1 MPIGRAPAWQSLMPL
16 YCAGLC
22 EAVNIAAGESRDPA
36 AKYTRSVDA
45 SPMSMTSRPCSIT
58 PVAKASTSSGPL
70 GRMSRPMSTRS
81 VVVDELGETDT
92 ERVRD
97 LRIELVGHR
106 TSDVIR
112 LDDLIQY

>member
-45 SPMSMTSRPCSIT
+45 SPMSMTSTPSSIT

-70 GRMSRPMSTRS
+70 GRMSRPTSTRS
-81 VVVDELGETDT
+81 VSTNWAKPTPSACATFASSWSGTVPLMSYALT
-92 ERVRD
+92 
-97 LRIELVGHR
+97 I
-106 TSDVIR
+106 
-112 LDDLIQY
+112 